1 MGNAVAVMVPMRP
14 RYPRTRDD
22 ISSFAFMV
30 ASKSS
35 SLFQNWCYGG
45 SAGPLYSKSFRCQ
58 SDKSDMLPYWFQTY
72 SIHWTFTIA
81 CILFNFTHCTWKTVH
96 SLICTSYLKEVRG
109 MCENTYLPESNQG
122 FCTKELHSSETALF
136 FDQFNFCVSSKMHG
150 SLTLHNSRQRQHFL
164 KKRNIM

>member
-1 MGNAVAVMVPMRP
+1 MGIAVAVMVPMRL

-58 SDKSDMLPYWFQTY
+58 SDISDMLPYWFQTY

-109 MCENTYLPESNQG
+109 MCENTYLPEVKS
-122 FCTKELHSSETALF
+122 CTVVKQLF
-136 FDQFNFCVSSKMHG
+136 
-150 SLTLHNSRQRQHFL
+150 SLTSLIFVFHRKCMAH
-164 KKRNIM
+164 